1 MAILLV
7 ILGAIPYLLG
17 YAMNWY
23 MMEYPDTLPPL
34 RWIAVLFLLFWGL
47 LAFLCNRKGAHTK
60 QVVCFFLNLL
70 AALNLVLLGVQDV
83 ILGAYWS
90 NFWGLITQVFYLPV
104 LNLGAILT
112 VWFSSVFV
120 VYIASFILMVAA
132 SYASCRIRQKVHR

>member
-47 LAFLCNRKGAHTK
+47 LAFLCNRKGAHSK
-60 QVVCFFLNLL
+60 QVILFLNLF
-70 AALNLVLLGVQDV
+70 AALNLVLLGVQEV

-90 NFWGLITQVFYLPV
+90 NWLGLVTTVFYLPHFKSGLLDCRPGFQCFCSV
-104 LNLGAILT
+104 CRLFPFDGRLLLCRLP
-112 VWFSSVFV
+112 SSERR
-120 VYIASFILMVAA
+120 YS
-132 SYASCRIRQKVHR
+132 

>member
-23 MMEYPDTLPPL
+23 IMEYPDTLPPL
-34 RWIAVLFLLFWGL
+34 GWIAVLFLLFWGL

-60 QVVCFFLNLL
+60 QVVCFLNLL

-90 NFWGLITQVFYLPV
+90 NFLGLITQFFYLPV
-104 LNLGAILT
+104 LSLGFGLT
-112 VWFSSVFV
+112 TWSSSVFV
-120 VYIASFILMVAA
+120 AYVVCFILMAAA
-132 SYASCRIRQKVHR
+132 SYAGCRIRQKVHR

>member
-1 MAILLV
+1 M
-7 ILGAIPYLLG
+7 
-17 YAMNWY
+17 
-23 MMEYPDTLPPL
+23 
-34 RWIAVLFLLFWGL
+34 LFLLFWGL
-47 LAFLCNRKGAHTK
+47 LAFLCNRKGAQTK
-60 QVVCFFLNLL
+60 QVVCFLNLL

-90 NFWGLITQVFYLPV
+90 NFLGLITQVFYLPV

-132 SYASCRIRQKVHR
+132 SYAGCRIRQKVHR